1 MAAPVFLQGIA
12 MDLPMPCPL
21 CGGEIKLRWDGEGTT
36 LEIAACESAGVYSVI
51 LLCPHCDARF
61 NVPNT

>member
-1 MAAPVFLQGIA
+1 